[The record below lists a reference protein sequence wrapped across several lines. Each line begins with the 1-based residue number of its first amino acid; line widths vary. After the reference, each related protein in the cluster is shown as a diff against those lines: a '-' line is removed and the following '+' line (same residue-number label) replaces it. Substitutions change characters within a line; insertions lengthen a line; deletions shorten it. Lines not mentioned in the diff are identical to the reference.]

1 MGICDSENNDKNGKN
16 NSLEEPK
23 MPNYENLNF
32 KKQEEQKSYSQK
44 THSIKSNIKYSKS
57 LSNSGNENNKCP
69 GLAKYD
75 SSTYY
80 SGKESELS
88 DYNIT
93 GSMFSSG
100 QTEEEVI
107 IRGEINKKCK
117 NKEEDFDNNSFK
129 KLVTINGGIILKKSD
144 NYSNITS
151 THRVN
156 PAVKRMPDIKSMH
169 TVPIKKIKQ
178 RILDNM
184 KDGNRLTINN
194 ISENNKNEI
203 NERLN
208 KLLYENKVNVF
219 MTENCPLL
227 TIPKMDEPLPNIDEL
242 STESQFLLGRNS
254 LISE

>member
-1 MGICDSENNDKNGKN
+1 MGICDSENNDKNDKN

-23 MPNYENLNF
+23 MPNSENI
-32 KKQEEQKSYSQK
+32 KKQEEKKSYSQK
-44 THSIKSNIKYSKS
+44 THPIKSNIKYSKI
-57 LSNSGNENNKCP
+57 LSNSGSGNNKCP
-69 GLAKYD
+69 ELAKYD

-80 SGKESELS
+80 SGKRSELS

-93 GSMFSSG
+93 GSIFSSG

-117 NKEEDFDNNSFK
+117 NKEEDFDNSSFK
-129 KLVTINGGIILKKSD
+129 KLVKINGGIILKKND
-144 NYSNITS
+144 NYSNIS
-151 THRVN
+151 SIHRVN
-156 PAVKRMPDIKSMH
+156 PVLKRMPDIKSMH
-169 TVPIKKIKQ
+169 TVPIKKIKR

-184 KDGNRLTINN
+184 KNGNIPTTNN
-194 ISENNKNEI
+194 ISENNKNVI

-208 KLLYENKVNVF
+208 KLLYENKINVF

-227 TIPKMDEPLPNIDEL
+227 SIPKMDEPLPNIDEL
-242 STESQFLLGRNS
+242 STESQFLIGRNS